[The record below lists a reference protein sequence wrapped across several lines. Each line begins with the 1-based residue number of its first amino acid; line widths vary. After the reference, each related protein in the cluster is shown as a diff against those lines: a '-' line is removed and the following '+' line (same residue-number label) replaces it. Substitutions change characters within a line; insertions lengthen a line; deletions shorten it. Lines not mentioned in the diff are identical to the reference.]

1 MVKDTDIDNLLSRTA
16 LGDRQ
21 AFSQLYEVT
30 SPVLYGT
37 VLRVLADPEIAQ
49 DTLYETYLKIHRY
62 ADRYA
67 PNNMGPMSW
76 LATIARNTA
85 IDRRR
90 VLRDQGDI
98 PNDPTANQVISQS
111 RIADEANQNE
121 ASPSAIT
128 VAMRKIADD
137 RRAAVRG
144 AYLGGYNYSD
154 LSEKLDVPVETMQT
168 WLRKSL
174 HTILLGLSK

>member
-1 MVKDTDIDNLLSRTA
+1 MATDTDIDHMLSRTA
-16 LGDRQ
+16 LGDRE
-21 AFSQLYEVT
+21 AFARLYEAT

-37 VLRVLADPEIAQ
+37 VLRVLADPQLAE

-90 VLRDQGDI
+90 VLRDQGSI
-98 PNDPTANQVISQS
+98 PNDANAQDLMSVSRSADVTSQH
-111 RIADEANQNE
+111 EAT
-121 ASPSAIT
+121 PSAIT
-128 VAMRKIADD
+128 LAMRDLADD

-144 AYLGGYNYSD
+144 AYLGGFNYTD
-154 LSEKLDVPVETMQT
+154 LSEKLDVPVETMQA

-174 HTILLGLSK
+174 HTILGGLQK